1 VKHPFPSCG
10 IVSQFKNKRLT
21 IYVEPGQ
28 RSKPTVKKVL
38 IPGAGG
44 TTVAGKLRKELPESA
59 WQITIID
66 NDEMH
71 HLL

>member
-1 VKHPFPSCG
+1 
-10 IVSQFKNKRLT
+10 
-21 IYVEPGQ
+21 
-28 RSKPTVKKVL
+28 VL

-44 TTVAGKLRKELPESA
+44 TAVAGKLRKELPESA

-71 HLL
+71 HFL